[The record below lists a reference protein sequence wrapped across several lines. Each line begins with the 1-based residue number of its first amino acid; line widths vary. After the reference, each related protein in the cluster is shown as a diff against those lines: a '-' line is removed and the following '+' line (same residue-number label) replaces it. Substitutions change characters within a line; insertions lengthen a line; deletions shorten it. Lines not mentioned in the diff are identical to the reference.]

1 MPNIFSTYFRFK
13 VPTTAFT
20 MSDAQ
25 TEHYNFAF
33 YIPAPKWELAIQ
45 NELDDL
51 CHDSTGKGNNSF

>member
-1 MPNIFSTYFRFK
+1 M
-13 VPTTAFT
+13 PTTAFT
-20 MSDAQ
+20 MTDAQ
-25 TEHYNFAF
+25 TEHNNFAF